1 MIANFVVNSNLLLA
15 RNFNLNR
22 KIIEFKLSN
31 LTMRKT
37 VLEIFKK
44 NQNMSN
50 IEYRRETAKL
60 GLQTFFLSVEN
71 NFHDRISDEAI
82 QIYEQKIKDINLKDR
97 STDYENGD
105 YSGATIEMYFL
116 EQELKALSEMK
127 IVYAYKHFE
136 NKLKFLLSAAY
147 GISKNKMFKWDFV
160 IEFLKEKNIDV
171 KKVKC
176 YAEINE
182 LRNLNNNLKHSDDIK
197 NDTKVL
203 MIKEFKKKTFLKYE
217 DLLAFYKRIENA
229 PSTFIYSL
237 SDLIYNDL
245 YVFDENRI
253 DLEAEKIA
261 LRMTENE
268 AKTLIKKLKEKY

>member
-1 MIANFVVNSNLLLA
+1 
-15 RNFNLNR
+15 
-22 KIIEFKLSN
+22 
-31 LTMRKT
+31 
-37 VLEIFKK
+37 
-44 NQNMSN
+44 MSN

-71 NFHDRISDEAI
+71 NFHERISDEAI
-82 QIYEQKIKDINLKDR
+82 QIYEQKIKDVNLKDR
-97 STDYENGD
+97 SAEYETGD
-105 YSGATIEMYFL
+105 YSGATTEVVFL
-116 EQELKALSEMK
+116 EQEIKALSEMK

-147 GISKNKMFKWDFV
+147 GTSKNKMFKWEFV
-160 IEFLKEKNIDV
+160 VEFLKEKNIDV

-197 NDTKVL
+197 NDAKIL
-203 MIKEFKKKTFLKYE
+203 MIKEFKKKTFIQYE

-268 AKTLIKKLKEKY
+268 AKILIKKLKEKY